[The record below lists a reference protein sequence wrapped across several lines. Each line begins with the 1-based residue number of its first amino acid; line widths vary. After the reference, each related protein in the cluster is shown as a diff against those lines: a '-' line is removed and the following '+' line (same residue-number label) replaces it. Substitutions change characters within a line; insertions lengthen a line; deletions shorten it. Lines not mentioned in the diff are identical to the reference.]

1 EQQLRAYLQLCKIT
15 GELFEACI
23 EHYRRITQSDG
34 LTFSPISPS
43 GPGAHLVP
51 NDRVFGVLYLGLRSI
66 VLKCG
71 SVSAKDLL
79 INESEYVALYLYPWR
94 LKCDNCISELDR
106 ELAAS
111 KFLDLAERGINS
123 IGGKQGHALECLL
136 CFTPVKGVT
145 KRRVCASQILGVDY

>member
-1 EQQLRAYLQLCKIT
+1 
-15 GELFEACI
+15 
-23 EHYRRITQSDG
+23 H
-34 LTFSPISPS
+34 
-43 GPGAHLVP
+43 
-51 NDRVFGVLYLGLRSI
+51 SI

-79 INESEYVALYLYPWR
+79 INKAEYVALYLYPWR

-123 IGGKQGHALECLL
+123 IGGKRGHALEYLL
-136 CFTPVKGVT
+136 CFTPVKEST
-145 KRRVCASQILGVDY
+145 KRRVCASQILGVDYDTYINSYEKYEHKLLCDLATKMRRFDHEVELESTPI